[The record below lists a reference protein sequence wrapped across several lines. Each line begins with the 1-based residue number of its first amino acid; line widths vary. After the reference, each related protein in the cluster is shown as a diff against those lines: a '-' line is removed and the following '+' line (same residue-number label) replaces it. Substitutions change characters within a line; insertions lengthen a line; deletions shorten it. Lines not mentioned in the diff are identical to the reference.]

1 VRVLYLSTDRGIP
14 VRGVKGA
21 SVHVRESTEAFA
33 ASGYEVLLVARRL
46 GVPEGG
52 EPSVPVIT
60 VPPSRRV
67 EALPKPL
74 RPQAYSAEL
83 ESTLEE
89 LIDRWRPNLLYERYA
104 LFGLAGVRA
113 ARKSGVPHFLE
124 VNAPLVEEAASHR
137 GLREVLE
144 AKSAEREVLTE
155 TDRVFA
161 ISWELARMLEVD
173 PARVEVLPNA
183 VNPERVRP
191 RGRRDE
197 TRRNLGLERDFV
209 VGFVGSLKPWHGV
222 EVLLEAFRRLARR
235 VPRARLLLV
244 GDGPEREKIEH
255 QVSEAGMAGRV
266 VLTGSVEQE
275 KVLGY
280 LEAMDV
286 CTAPYP
292 TAENFY
298 FSPLKVFEYL
308 AMGRPVVASR
318 VGQIIELI
326 GHEETGLLVEPGDPG
341 ALAESLLRIARR
353 PEAAL
358 RMGRAARRWVV
369 EHRTW
374 ERNVNQVV
382 NAYERLPEKVVR
394 R

>member
-1 VRVLYLSTDRGIP
+1 MRILYLCADRGIP

-33 ASGYEVLLVARRL
+33 ASGHEVLLVARRL
-46 GVPEGG
+46 GLPEGG

-74 RPQAYSAEL
+74 RLQAYDAEL
-83 ESTLEE
+83 ESALEE
-89 LIDRWRPNLLYERYA
+89 LIDRRRPDLLYERYA

-113 ARKSGVPHFLE
+113 ARKSVIPHFLE

-137 GLREVLE
+137 GLREIQE
-144 AKSAEREVLTE
+144 ARSAEREVLAQ

-161 ISWELARMLEVD
+161 VSRELARMLEVG
-173 PARVEVLPNA
+173 PARVEILPNA
-183 VNPERVRP
+183 VNPKRVRP

-197 TRRNLGLERDFV
+197 ARRNLGLERAFV

-222 EVLLEAFRRLARR
+222 DVLLEAFRRLAARE
-235 VPRARLLLV
+235 PRARLLLV
-244 GDGPEREKIEH
+244 GDGPERKKIEH
-255 QVSEAGMAGRV
+255 QASEVGMAGRV
-266 VLTGSVEQE
+266 VLTGSVGQE
-275 KVLGY
+275 RVLGC

-292 TAENFY
+292 TAQNFY

-318 VGQIIELI
+318 VAQITELLRS
-326 GHEETGLLVEPGDPG
+326 EETGLLVEPGDPG
-341 ALAESLLRIARR
+341 ALAEALLRVARR

-374 ERNVNQVV
+374 GHNVHQIV
-382 NAYERLPEKVVR
+382 NAYEKLPAKVVR